1 MNTSPAEVSGQT
13 TRQKIETRTMLWFF
27 AAMLVAGVACWAA
40 IPHVVPSLKGWMA
53 RRHLPALEKHAR
65 ERNWPKAL
73 EAMQDARSWAPSDP
87 AVLHACIR
95 LITSAG
101 GDPRTVISLIR
112 ELQQQGSATSEDI
125 ALLGRMHVRLNESAK
140 ARATFAQI
148 PEKDRQEAV
157 ALQLH
162 ADLLAAEGKQSE
174 ASEVRRKALLTDLD
188 NPDNLVQLA
197 ALDLRS
203 NDPGRR
209 TAIRNR
215 IWQAAREKNDLALS
229 SIELLAA
236 TNDLTAPQAAE
247 LLRLVEENPAIH
259 QETDRRRFMVL
270 TAQMRIS
277 PQLREDILQAEIQR
291 WKNSQ
296 PGEMAPLAEWL
307 AAEHEYKRVLHML
320 PPQMVARYTD
330 LLPPYVAALRG
341 EGRWQDLQQLLK
353 SGKIDPAFPVQK
365 IRLWQAEAHFHLD
378 EDLTR
383 ASQTLALVFE
393 DAGRGKNLQ
402 ETLEAAALAE
412 QMNLWESAQR
422 YYHALAA
429 NHPHTRSVTLPK
441 IYQMAEY
448 QRDGVGML
456 EACAS
461 LLEMKPDSGPYLLQ
475 KLYLQML
482 LGTEIEL
489 AHQNLQSIELSGSV
503 ERVDQIHLL
512 HALSAYRQGL
522 MDDLRTTLPKVSK
535 PENLPPGQRTLFAA
549 FLKLSGGDAGRVF
562 RLVERVP
569 PPLLL
574 PEEKV
579 FLQRAL

>member
-1 MNTSPAEVSGQT
+1 
-13 TRQKIETRTMLWFF
+13 MLWFF

-215 IWQAAREKNDLALS
+215 LWQAAREKNDLALS